1 MLYHTRPSPELHCCP
16 FCEGESTRATRHAD
30 MLLATATCIGAV
42 NWMGTRGAA
51 GVLEAVETMIREHLE
66 AEDRAAAG
74 RERLN

>member
-1 MLYHTRPSPELHCCP
+1 
-16 FCEGESTRATRHAD
+16 